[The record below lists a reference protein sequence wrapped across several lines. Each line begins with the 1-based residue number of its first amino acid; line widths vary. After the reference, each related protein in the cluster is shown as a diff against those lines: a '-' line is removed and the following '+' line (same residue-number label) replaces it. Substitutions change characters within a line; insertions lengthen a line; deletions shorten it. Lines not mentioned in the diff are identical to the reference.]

1 MNRILLALVLITIPV
16 PAAAQLPDLSSLLPT
31 GDSTVS
37 GNILQFIVIL
47 TVLSIAPGLLI
58 MVTSFT
64 RIVIALSFLRS
75 GLGLQSTPA
84 NLVMV
89 SLALFLTFFIM
100 APVFEKA
107 KTEGLDP
114 YIAKEIS
121 APEAYDRITSPFR
134 TFMLKNVREKDLA
147 LFESLAQK
155 QNIVLAGDPQTDLR
169 ILVPAF
175 MISELRRGFEIG
187 FLIVLPFLVIDLVVA
202 VLTMSMG
209 MMMLPPTVISL
220 PFKVLFFVLIDGW
233 HLLAGSLV
241 NSFTFS

>member
-1 MNRILLALVLITIPV
+1 MM
-16 PAAAQLPDLSSLLPT
+16 T
-31 GDSTVS
+31 G
-37 GNILQFIVIL
+37 
-47 TVLSIAPGLLI
+47 
-58 MVTSFT
+58 FT
-64 RIVIALSFLRS
+64 RIVIAFSFLRS

-114 YIAKEIS
+114 YMS
-121 APEAYDRITSPFR
+121 AQIDEKEAYQRITAPFR
-134 TFMLKNVREKDLA
+134 SFMLKNVREKDLA
-147 LFESLAQK
+147 MFEQIAKDRKIASADE
-155 QNIVLAGDPQTDLR
+155 GDVDLR

-187 FLIVLPFLVIDLVVA
+187 FLIALPFLVIDLIVA
-202 VLTMSMG
+202 MLTMSMG

-233 HLLAGSLV
+233 HILAGSLIS
-241 NSFTFS
+241 SFIVF